1 MDHETAM
8 RILEVQEKFRNSPEF
23 EPLWAEHQIL
33 AEQFKQVMERISDE
47 DTEIIMDFFGVINE
61 IHLRTLMFSVLLR
74 G

>member
-1 MDHETAM
+1 MNQEISM
-8 RILEVQEKFRNSPEF
+8 RILEIQEAFRNSPEF
-23 EPLWAEHQIL
+23 APLWAEHQIL
-33 AEQFKQVMERISDE
+33 AEQFERVMERISDE